1 MRLRWLGL
9 TSLLAMLSLAG
20 CAVDGSP
27 GYVTPRGGIS
37 KDRVKA
43 ADIQVSLA
51 QGYMERGRQ
60 KIALEHLQKAL
71 RMNPRSAN
79 AHTVSGVLYER
90 INDTSNAEKHYRMA
104 VTLEANSGDMNNNLG
119 GFLCRTGKIDE
130 SLQYFDKAVAD
141 PFYRTPQAALTNA
154 GMCANSIGRI
164 DLAEAYLRRALER
177 DPDFSPALLPMAVI
191 LHNAGDHMKA
201 RAFAQRYEFA
211 EGDSAEFLSL
221 AIDIENSLGDDR
233 AANEYASRLFAAY
246 PDSEQARQLK
256 EKLK

>member
-1 MRLRWLGL
+1 MKGRSAVL
-9 TSLLAMLSLAG
+9 TLIGVAVFLAG
-20 CAVDGSP
+20 CAMDGAP
-27 GYVTPRGGIS
+27 GYVTPRGGVS

-43 ADIQVSLA
+43 ADVQVSLA
-51 QGYMERGRQ
+51 QGYMARGRPE
-60 KIALEHLQKAL
+60 IALEHLQKAL
-71 RMNPRSAN
+71 SFNPRSAN

-90 INDTSNAEKHYRMA
+90 INDRINAEKHYRMA
-104 VTLEANSGDMNNNLG
+104 VTLDPTSGDMNNNLG
-119 GFLCRTGKIDE
+119 GFLCRAGKIDE
-130 SLQYFDKAVAD
+130 SMQFFDKAVAD

-154 GMCANSIGRI
+154 GMCANSLGRT

-177 DPDFSPALLPMAVI
+177 DPNFSSALLPMAVI
-191 LHNAGDHMKA
+191 LHNSGDHMKA

-221 AIDIENSLGDDR
+221 AVDIERSLGDDR
-233 AANEYASRLFAAY
+233 AANEYASRLLAAY